1 MEVYTNCSDLK
12 CEIEKLC
19 RIFFPFE
26 KFVFVDEEKSADIK
40 VICFEDCVNSSVKTN
55 DGCFNFSENIETFDL
70 ETTACRTL
78 YRCLCKASNYISKWG
93 ILTGVRPAKLMHRI
107 CESIGSENAK
117 SDFENRL
124 LVSRQKTQLA
134 FEVMKHENEIISL
147 SKNNSFSLYISI
159 PFCPTRCSYCSFV
172 SHSVNSQSAKK
183 LVEPYV
189 KLLCKELEETG
200 KIAKELGLQL
210 ETVYYGGGTPT
221 TLSAKQLTKLF
232 ETVENNFDLTN
243 LKEYT
248 VEAGRPDTVTKEKL
262 LAIKNAGA
270 TRISINPQTFSDEV
284 LETIGRNH
292 NSKQTVEAF
301 ELACECGFDN
311 INMDLIAGL
320 PDDTVES
327 FKNSVD
333 TAVKLGAQN
342 ITMHSLAMKT
352 ASYMAGNKEKT
363 VCTPKQANEMVDYSF
378 STLKSNGYYP
388 YYMYRQSKTV
398 GNLENVGW
406 CKDGKDGLYNVYM
419 MDETHSVFGCGAGAV
434 TKLRSPVDTKIE
446 RIYNFKYPYEYIDR
460 FDEMINRKSGIYEFY
475 KEYR

>member
-1 MEVYTNCSDLK
+1 MKVYTNCSELK

-26 KFVFVDEEKSADIK
+26 KFLLEEDDDADIK
-40 VICFEDCVNSSVKTN
+40 VVCFNDFVNSYVKYGGKN
-55 DGCFNFSENIETFDL
+55 FEFSEKINDFDI

-78 YRCLCKASNYISKWG
+78 YRCLCETLNYVSKWG

-107 CESIGSENAK
+107 CENIGEENAK
-117 SDFENRL
+117 SDFQNRL
-124 LVSRQKTQLA
+124 LVSEQKTQLA

-147 SKNNSFSLYISI
+147 SKDNSFSLYISI

-189 KLLCKELEETG
+189 ELLCKELEETG
-200 KIAKELGLQL
+200 RIAKELNLRL
-210 ETVYYGGGTPT
+210 ETVYFGGGTPT
-221 TLSAKQLTKLF
+221 TLSAEQLEKLF
-232 ETVENNFDLTN
+232 KTVESNFDLTH
-243 LKEYT
+243 LREYT

-262 LAIKNAGA
+262 LAIKNADA
-270 TRISINPQTFSDEV
+270 TRISINPQTFSDDV

-292 NSKQTVEAF
+292 NSQQTIDAYK
-301 ELACECGFDN
+301 LACDCGFDN

-320 PDDTVES
+320 PNDTVSS

-342 ITMHSLAMKT
+342 ITVHSLAMKT
-352 ASYMAGNKEKT
+352 ASYMAGNRENT
-363 VCTPKQANEMVDYSF
+363 VCTPKEANEMVDYSF
-378 STLKSNGYYP
+378 EALKNNGYYP

-406 CKDGKDGLYNVYM
+406 CKNGKDGLYNVYM

-460 FDEMINRKSGIYEFY
+460 FDEMITRKSGIYDFY

>member
-1 MEVYTNCSDLK
+1 
-12 CEIEKLC
+12 
-19 RIFFPFE
+19 
-26 KFVFVDEEKSADIK
+26 
-40 VICFEDCVNSSVKTN
+40 
-55 DGCFNFSENIETFDL
+55 
-70 ETTACRTL
+70 
-78 YRCLCKASNYISKWG
+78 
-93 ILTGVRPAKLMHRI
+93 
-107 CESIGSENAK
+107 
-117 SDFENRL
+117 
-124 LVSRQKTQLA
+124 
-134 FEVMKHENEIISL
+134 MKHENEIISL
-147 SKNNSFSLYISI
+147 SKDNSFSLYISI

-189 KLLCKELEETG
+189 ELLCKELEETG
-200 KIAKELGLQL
+200 RIAKELNLRL
-210 ETVYYGGGTPT
+210 ETVYFGGGTPT
-221 TLSAKQLTKLF
+221 TLSAEQLEKLF
-232 ETVENNFDLTN
+232 KTVESNFDLTH
-243 LKEYT
+243 LREYT

-262 LAIKNAGA
+262 FAIKNAGA

-292 NSKQTVEAF
+292 NSQQTIDAYK
-301 ELACECGFDN
+301 LACDCGFDN

-320 PDDTVES
+320 PNDTVSS

-342 ITMHSLAMKT
+342 ITVHSLAMKT
-352 ASYMAGNKEKT
+352 ASYMAGNRENT
-363 VCTPKQANEMVDYSF
+363 VCTPKEANEMVDYSF
-378 STLKSNGYYP
+378 EALKNNGYYP
-388 YYMYRQSKTV
+388 YDMYRQSKTV

-406 CKDGKDGLYNVYM
+406 CKNGKDGLYNVYM

-460 FDEMINRKSGIYEFY
+460 FDERITRKAGIYYFY

>member
-1 MEVYTNCSDLK
+1 MKVYTNCSELK

-26 KFVFVDEEKSADIK
+26 KFLFEENDDVDIK
-40 VICFEDCVNSSVKTN
+40 VVCFNDCVNSYVKYGDKN
-55 DGCFNFSENIETFDL
+55 FEFSEKINDFDI

-78 YRCLCKASNYISKWG
+78 YRCLCEALNYVSKWG

-107 CESIGSENAK
+107 CENIGEENAK
-117 SDFENRL
+117 SDFQNRL
-124 LVSRQKTQLA
+124 LVSKQKTQLA

-147 SKNNSFSLYISI
+147 SKDNSFSLYISI

-189 KLLCKELEETG
+189 ELLCKELKETG
-200 KIAKELGLQL
+200 RIAKELNLRL
-210 ETVYYGGGTPT
+210 ETVYFGGGTPT
-221 TLSAKQLTKLF
+221 TLSAEQLEKLF
-232 ETVENNFDLTN
+232 KTVESNFDLTH
-243 LKEYT
+243 LREYT

-262 LAIKNAGA
+262 FAIKNAGA

-292 NSKQTVEAF
+292 NSQQTIAAYK
-301 ELACECGFDN
+301 LACDCGFVN

-320 PDDTVES
+320 PNDTVSS

-342 ITMHSLAMKT
+342 ITVHSLAMKT
-352 ASYMAGNKEKT
+352 ASYMAGNRENT
-363 VCTPKQANEMVDYSF
+363 VCTPKEANEMVDYSF
-378 STLKSNGYYP
+378 EALKNNGYYP

-406 CKDGKDGLYNVYM
+406 CKNGKDGLYNVYM

-460 FDEMINRKSGIYEFY
+460 FDEMITRKSGIYDFY

>member
-1 MEVYTNCSDLK
+1 MKVYTNCSELK

-26 KFVFVDEEKSADIK
+26 KFLFEENDDVDIK
-40 VICFEDCVNSSVKTN
+40 VVCFNDCVNSYVKYGDKN
-55 DGCFNFSENIETFDL
+55 FEFSEKINDFDI

-78 YRCLCKASNYISKWG
+78 YRCLCEALNYVSKWG

-107 CESIGSENAK
+107 CENIGEENAK
-117 SDFENRL
+117 SDFQNRL
-124 LVSRQKTQLA
+124 LVSEQKTQLA
-134 FEVMKHENEIISL
+134 FEVMKHENEIISF
-147 SKNNSFSLYISI
+147 SKDNSVSLYISI

-189 KLLCKELEETG
+189 ELLCKELEETG
-200 KIAKELGLQL
+200 RIAKELNLRL
-210 ETVYYGGGTPT
+210 ETVYFGGGTPT
-221 TLSAKQLTKLF
+221 TLSAEQLEKLF
-232 ETVENNFDLTN
+232 KTVESNFDLTH
-243 LKEYT
+243 LREYT

-262 LAIKNAGA
+262 FAIKNAGA

-292 NSKQTVEAF
+292 NSQQTIAAYK
-301 ELACECGFDN
+301 LACDCGFVN

-320 PDDTVES
+320 PNDTVSS

-342 ITMHSLAMKT
+342 ITVHSLAMKT
-352 ASYMAGNKEKT
+352 ASYMAGNRENT
-363 VCTPKQANEMVDYSF
+363 VCTPKEANEMVDYSF
-378 STLKSNGYYP
+378 EALKNNGYYP

-406 CKDGKDGLYNVYM
+406 CKNGKDGLYNVYM

-460 FDEMINRKSGIYEFY
+460 FDEMITRKSGIYDFY

>member
-1 MEVYTNCSDLK
+1 MKVYTNCSELK

-26 KFVFVDEEKSADIK
+26 KFLFEENDNADIK
-40 VICFEDCVNSSVKTN
+40 VVCFDDCVNSYVKYGDKN
-55 DGCFNFSENIETFDL
+55 FEFSEKINDFDI

-78 YRCLCKASNYISKWG
+78 YRCLCEALNYVSKWG

-107 CESIGSENAK
+107 CENIGEEKAK
-117 SDFENRL
+117 SDFQNRL
-124 LVSRQKTQLA
+124 LVSEQKTQLA

-147 SKNNSFSLYISI
+147 SKDNSFSLYISI

-189 KLLCKELEETG
+189 ELLCKELEETG
-200 KIAKELGLQL
+200 RIAKELNLRL
-210 ETVYYGGGTPT
+210 ETVYFGGGTPT
-221 TLSAKQLTKLF
+221 TLSAEQLEKLF
-232 ETVENNFDLTN
+232 KTVESNFDLTH
-243 LKEYT
+243 LREYT

-262 LAIKNAGA
+262 FAIKNAGA

-292 NSKQTVEAF
+292 NSQQTIDAYK
-301 ELACECGFDN
+301 LACDCGFDN

-320 PDDTVES
+320 PNDTVSS

-342 ITMHSLAMKT
+342 ITVHSLAMKT
-352 ASYMAGNKEKT
+352 ASYMAGNRENT
-363 VCTPKQANEMVDYSF
+363 VCTPKEANEMVDYSF
-378 STLKSNGYYP
+378 EALKNNGYYP

-406 CKDGKDGLYNVYM
+406 CKNGKDGLYNVYM
-419 MDETHSVFGCGAGAV
+419 MDETHSVFGCGGGAV

-460 FDEMINRKSGIYEFY
+460 FDEMITRKSGIYDFY

>member
-1 MEVYTNCSDLK
+1 MKVYTNCSELK

-26 KFVFVDEEKSADIK
+26 KFLFEENDDVDIK
-40 VICFEDCVNSSVKTN
+40 VVCFNDCVNSYVKYGDKN
-55 DGCFNFSENIETFDL
+55 FEFSEKINDFDI

-78 YRCLCKASNYISKWG
+78 YRCLCEALNYVSKWG

-107 CESIGSENAK
+107 CENIGEENAK
-117 SDFENRL
+117 SDFQNRL
-124 LVSRQKTQLA
+124 LVSKQKTQLA
-134 FEVMKHENEIISL
+134 FEVMKHENEIISF
-147 SKNNSFSLYISI
+147 SKDNSFSLYISI

-189 KLLCKELEETG
+189 ELLCKELEETG
-200 KIAKELGLQL
+200 RIAKELNLRL
-210 ETVYYGGGTPT
+210 ETVYFGGGTPT
-221 TLSAKQLTKLF
+221 TLSAEQLEKLF
-232 ETVENNFDLTN
+232 KTVESNFDLTH
-243 LKEYT
+243 LREYT

-262 LAIKNAGA
+262 FAIKNAGA

-292 NSKQTVEAF
+292 NSQQTIAAYK
-301 ELACECGFDN
+301 LACDCGFVN

-320 PDDTVES
+320 PNDTVSS

-342 ITMHSLAMKT
+342 ITVHSLAMKT
-352 ASYMAGNKEKT
+352 ASYMAGNRENT
-363 VCTPKQANEMVDYSF
+363 VCTPKEANEMVDYSF
-378 STLKSNGYYP
+378 EALKNNGYYP

-406 CKDGKDGLYNVYM
+406 CKNGKDGLYNVYM

-460 FDEMINRKSGIYEFY
+460 FDEMITRKSGIYDFY